1 MYTVINRM
9 KIIFKSI
16 LIIFI
21 ITISANSEIIK
32 EIKVN
37 GNKRVS
43 SATIKIFS
51 EIEVNSDLSVN
62 QLNDV
67 VKKLYSTN
75 FFNNVE
81 LIVEKNILYISVIEN
96 PLIQT
101 LTFEGVKN
109 KRIIKLLNEKIEMR
123 EKSSFIKNRVKNDE
137 EKIINI
143 LRTNGYYFSK
153 VTPKIKKNDNN
164 TVDLIFEIDLGDKA
178 YIRKITFIGNKKIK
192 ENKLKKVIVS
202 EEAKFWKFV
211 SSRKFLDLNR
221 IKLDEKLLYNFY
233 KNKGYY
239 NVSVESSS
247 AKVID
252 ESNFELIFNI
262 NAGKKYY
269 FGQIDL
275 IIPDEYSPESFKK
288 IINVKDKLKGKT
300 YSLNKIKKI
309 LNEIDEIALTKEF
322 EFISAKYKENIIDN
336 NINLLIKLEES
347 KKFYIERINV
357 FGNYITEENVIRNS
371 LLVDEG
377 DAYNEILVNK
387 SINEIKSRRLFK
399 TVNKIID
406 DGSSK
411 DLKIININV
420 EEQPTGEI
428 FAGAGTGTSGSS
440 LSFGIKEN
448 NYLGKGVKLDSQVSI
463 SDTSLQG
470 SLTIN
475 NPNYKNSQKSLI
487 TSLEATKIDQ
497 MSRFGYEST
506 KTGFSIGTVF
516 EQYEDIYFSPSISNY
531 LETLKTSSVASDAK
545 KKQKGDYFD
554 SSFNYGLS
562 LNKLNQNFQPSS
574 GFKSTFFQ
582 SLPIYSDDYSIENK
596 YDFVKYY
603 SPNENAI
610 LSFRFL
616 AQSIN
621 SLTGDD
627 VRISKRIYIP
637 SKRLKGFEFGK
648 IGPKDGND
656 YIGGNYATAFNFAT
670 TLPGIFKDLETI
682 DFSFFVDAGNVW
694 GVDYS
699 DTIDDNSKIRTSS
712 GLAVDWLT
720 PIGPLSFSFAK
731 PITKADT
738 DRTENFRFDIGT
750 TF

>member
-178 YIRKITFIGNKKIK
+178 YIKKITFIGNKKIK
-192 ENKLKKVIVS
+192 ENKLKKVIIS

-463 SDTSLQG
+463 SDTALQG

-475 NPNYKNSQKSLI
+475 NPNYKNSQKSLR

-656 YIGGNYATAFNFAT
+656 YIGGNYATALNFAT

-694 GVDYS
+694 GIDYS
-699 DTIDDNSKIRTSS
+699 DTINDNSKIRTSS

>member
-1 MYTVINRM
+1 MRTL
-9 KIIFKSI
+9 FKS
-16 LIIFI
+16 LLVLFLL
-21 ITISANSEIIK
+21 TISAYSEIIK

-37 GNKRVS
+37 GNQRVS
-43 SATIKIFS
+43 SETIRIFS
-51 EIEVNSDLSVN
+51 EIKINSDLSAN

-67 VKKLYSTN
+67 IKKLYSTN
-75 FFNNVE
+75 FFSNIEAKVTE
-81 LIVEKNILYISVIEN
+81 NILYISVIEN
-96 PLIQT
+96 PVIQT

-109 KRIIKLLNEKIEMR
+109 KRIIKLLQEEIQMR
-123 EKSSFIKNRVKNDE
+123 EKSSFIKSIVKNDE

-153 VTPKIKKNDNN
+153 VNTKLITNDNN
-164 TVDLIFEIDLGDKA
+164 TVDLIYELDLGDKA
-178 YIRKITFIGNKKIK
+178 YIKKITFIGDKKIK

-211 SSRKFLDLNR
+211 SPRKFLDLNR
-221 IKLDEKLLYNFY
+221 INLDEKLLYNFY

-239 NVSVESSS
+239 NVSIESSS
-247 AKVID
+247 AKVIN

-269 FGQIDL
+269 FGEIDL
-275 IIPDEYSPESFKK
+275 IVPDEYSLESFKN
-288 IINVKDKLKGKT
+288 IIDAQNKLEGQI
-300 YSLNKIKKI
+300 YSLDKIKKI
-309 LNEIDEIALTKEF
+309 LNKIDEIALTKEF
-322 EFISAKYKENIIDN
+322 EFINAKYKENIVDN

-357 FGNYITEENVIRNS
+357 FGNYITDENVIRNS

-387 SINEIKSRRLFK
+387 SINEIKSKRLFK
-399 TVNKIID
+399 VVKKSVDN
-406 DGSSK
+406 GSSK
-411 DLKIININV
+411 ELKIININV
-420 EEQPTGEI
+420 EEQPTGEL
-428 FAGAGTGTSGSS
+428 FAGAGTGTSGTSV
-440 LSFGIKEN
+440 SFGIKEN
-448 NYLGKGVKLDSQVSI
+448 NYLGKGVKVDTKLTI
-463 SDTSLQG
+463 GDTSTQG
-470 SLTIN
+470 TLTIN
-475 NPNYKNSQKSLI
+475 NPNYKNSDKSLR
-487 TSLEATKIDQ
+487 TSIEATEIDQ
-497 MSRFGYEST
+497 MSKFGWKSS
-506 KTGFSIGTVF
+506 KTGFSFGTVF
-516 EQYEDIYFSPSISNY
+516 EQYDDIYFSPSISNY
-531 LETLKTSSVASDAK
+531 LETLKTSSSASDAK

-554 SSFNYGLS
+554 SNFNYGLS

-574 GFKSTFFQ
+574 GFKSTFYQ
-582 SLPIYSDDYSIENK
+582 SLPIYSDDLSVENK
-596 YDFVKYY
+596 YEIAKYY

-616 AQSIN
+616 AQSVN
-621 SLTGDD
+621 SISGED
-627 VRISKRIYIP
+627 VRISKRIYLP

-648 IGPKDGND
+648 IGPKDGQD
-656 YIGGNYATAFNFAT
+656 FIGGNYATAFNFAT
-670 TLPGIFKDLETI
+670 TLPGLFKDLESI

-699 DTIDDNSKIRTSS
+699 DTISDNSKIRSSS

-731 PITKADT
+731 PITKADS
-738 DRTENFRFDIGT
+738 DRTETFRFDIGT

>member
-1 MYTVINRM
+1 M

-43 SATIKIFS
+43 SETIKIFS

-463 SDTSLQG
+463 SDTALQG
-470 SLTIN
+470 SLTMN
-475 NPNYKNSQKSLI
+475 NPNYKNSQKSLR

-610 LSFRFL
+610 LSFRLL

-682 DFSFFVDAGNVW
+682 DFSFFVDAANVW

-699 DTIDDNSKIRTSS
+699 DTIDDNSKIRTST

>member
-1 MYTVINRM
+1 M

-21 ITISANSEIIK
+21 ITISANCEIIK

-43 SATIKIFS
+43 SETIKIFS

-178 YIRKITFIGNKKIK
+178 YIKKITFIGNKKIK
-192 ENKLKKVIVS
+192 ENKLKKVIIS
-202 EEAKFWKFV
+202 EEAKFWKFI

-252 ESNFELIFNI
+252 KSNFELIFNI

-347 KKFYIERINV
+347 KKFYVERINV

-463 SDTSLQG
+463 SDTALQG

-475 NPNYKNSQKSLI
+475 NPNYKNSQKSLR

-574 GFKSTFFQ
+574 GYKNTFFQ

-610 LSFRFL
+610 LSFRLL

-637 SKRLKGFEFGK
+637 NKRLKGFEFGK

-656 YIGGNYATAFNFAT
+656 YIGGNYATALNFAT

-682 DFSFFVDAGNVW
+682 DFSFFVDAANVW

-712 GLAVDWLT
+712 GLAIDWLT

-738 DRTENFRFDIGT
+738 DRTETFRFDIGT

>member
-1 MYTVINRM
+1 M
-9 KIIFKSI
+9 KIIFKSLLI
-16 LIIFI
+16 LLFL
-21 ITISANSEIIK
+21 SASVYSEVIK
-32 EIKVN
+32 DIKIN
-37 GNKRVS
+37 GNQRVS
-43 SATIKIFS
+43 SETIKIFS
-51 EIEVNSDLSVN
+51 EIEINNDLSSN
-62 QLNDV
+62 QLNEV
-67 VKKLYSTN
+67 LKKLYSTN
-75 FFNNVE
+75 FFSNVE
-81 LIVEKNILYISVIEN
+81 INIKNNILYISVEEN
-96 PLIQT
+96 PVIQT
-101 LTFEGVKN
+101 LSFEGVKN
-109 KRIIKLLNEKIEMR
+109 KRIIKLLKEQIEMR
-123 EKSSFIKNRVKNDE
+123 EKSSFIESKVKEDE
-137 EKIINI
+137 QKIINI

-153 VTPKIKKNDNN
+153 VTPKLKNNQNN

-178 YIRKITFIGNKKIK
+178 YIKKITFIGDKKIK
-192 ENKLKKVIVS
+192 ENKLKKIIVS

-211 SSRKFLDLNR
+211 SPRKFLDLNR
-221 IKLDEKLLYNFY
+221 IKLDEKLLFNFY

-247 AKVID
+247 AKIID
-252 ESNFELIFNI
+252 ESNFELVFNI

-269 FGQIDL
+269 FGKIDL
-275 IIPDEYSPESFKK
+275 IVPDEYSPESFTK
-288 IINVKDKLKGKT
+288 ITEVQDKLEGKI
-300 YSLNKIKKI
+300 YSLDKIKKI
-309 LNEIDEIALTKEF
+309 LNKIDEIALTKEF
-322 EFISAKYKENIIDN
+322 EFINAKYKETIQNN
-336 NINLLIKLEES
+336 NINLVIKLEES

-357 FGNYITEENVIRNS
+357 FGNYITEESVIRNS

-387 SINEIKSRRLFK
+387 SINEIKSKRLFK
-399 TVNKIID
+399 VVEKSVDN
-406 DGSSK
+406 GSSNE
-411 DLKIININV
+411 LKVININV

-440 LSFGIKEN
+440 ISFGIKEN
-448 NYLGKGVKLDSQVSI
+448 NYLGKGVKVNSQVSL
-463 SDTSLQG
+463 SDTATQG
-470 SLTIN
+470 SLSIN
-475 NPNYKNSQKSLI
+475 SPNYKNSDKSLI
-487 TSLEATKIDQ
+487 ASIEATEIDQ
-497 MSRFGYEST
+497 MSKFGYKST

-531 LETLKTSSVASDAK
+531 LETLKTSSLASEPK

-554 SSFNYGLS
+554 SNFNYGLS

-582 SLPIYSDDYSIENK
+582 SLPLYSDDWSIENK
-596 YDFVKYY
+596 YEYAKYY

-621 SLTGDD
+621 SIDGSD
-627 VRISKRIYIP
+627 VRISKRVYLP

-648 IGPKDGND
+648 IGPKDGLD
-656 YIGGNYATAFNFAT
+656 YIGGNYAAALNFAT

-682 DFSFFVDAGNVW
+682 DFSFFIDAGNVW

-699 DTIDDNSKIRTSS
+699 DTIDDNSKIRSSS

-720 PIGPLSFSFAK
+720 PIGPLSLSFAK

-738 DRTENFRFDIGT
+738 DKTETFRFDIGT

>member
-21 ITISANSEIIK
+21 ITISANCEIIK

-43 SATIKIFS
+43 SETIKIFS

-101 LTFEGVKN
+101 LTFEGIKN

-178 YIRKITFIGNKKIK
+178 YIKKITFIGNKKIK
-192 ENKLKKVIVS
+192 ENKLKKVIIS

-300 YSLNKIKKI
+300 YSLNQIKKI

-347 KKFYIERINV
+347 KKFYVERINV

-399 TVNKIID
+399 TVNIIID

-475 NPNYKNSQKSLI
+475 NPNYKNSQKSLR

-582 SLPIYSDDYSIENK
+582 SLPIYSEDYSIENK
-596 YDFVKYY
+596 YDFTKYY

-616 AQSIN
+616 AHSIN

-694 GVDYS
+694 GIDYS
-699 DTIDDNSKIRTSS
+699 DTINDNSKIRTSS

-738 DRTENFRFDIGT
+738 DRTETFRFDIGT

>member
-1 MYTVINRM
+1 M

-43 SATIKIFS
+43 SETIKIFS

-109 KRIIKLLNEKIEMR
+109 KRIVKLLNEKIEMR

-178 YIRKITFIGNKKIK
+178 YIKKITFIGNKKIK
-192 ENKLKKVIVS
+192 ENKLKKVIIS

-252 ESNFELIFNI
+252 KSNFELIFNI

-336 NINLLIKLEES
+336 NINLSIKLEES

-463 SDTSLQG
+463 SDTALQG
-470 SLTIN
+470 SLTMN
-475 NPNYKNSQKSLI
+475 NPNYKNSQKSLR

-610 LSFRFL
+610 LSFRLL

-682 DFSFFVDAGNVW
+682 DFSFFVDAANVW

>member
-21 ITISANSEIIK
+21 ITISANCEIIK

-43 SATIKIFS
+43 SETIKIFS

-178 YIRKITFIGNKKIK
+178 YIKKITFIGNKKIK
-192 ENKLKKVIVS
+192 ENKLKKVIIS

-463 SDTSLQG
+463 SDTALQG
-470 SLTIN
+470 SLTMN
-475 NPNYKNSQKSLI
+475 NPNYKNSQKSLR

-694 GVDYS
+694 GIDYS
-699 DTIDDNSKIRTSS
+699 DTINDNSKIRTSS

>member
-1 MYTVINRM
+1 M

-21 ITISANSEIIK
+21 ITISANCEIIK

-43 SATIKIFS
+43 SETIKIFS

-192 ENKLKKVIVS
+192 ENKLKKVIIS

-275 IIPDEYSPESFKK
+275 IIPDEYLPESFKK

-336 NINLLIKLEES
+336 NINLSIKLEES

-475 NPNYKNSQKSLI
+475 NPNYKNSQKSLR

-682 DFSFFVDAGNVW
+682 DFSFFVDAANVW

-712 GLAVDWLT
+712 GLAIDWLT

>member
-21 ITISANSEIIK
+21 ITISANCEIIK

-43 SATIKIFS
+43 SETIKIFS

-109 KRIIKLLNEKIEMR
+109 KRIVKLLNEQIEMR

-178 YIRKITFIGNKKIK
+178 YIKKITFIGNKKIK
-192 ENKLKKVIVS
+192 ENKLKKVIIS

-300 YSLNKIKKI
+300 YSLNQIKKI

-420 EEQPTGEI
+420 EEQSTGEI

-475 NPNYKNSQKSLI
+475 NPNYKNSQKSLR

-596 YDFVKYY
+596 YDLVKYY

-694 GVDYS
+694 GIDYS
-699 DTIDDNSKIRTSS
+699 DTINDNSKIRTST

>member
-1 MYTVINRM
+1 M

-178 YIRKITFIGNKKIK
+178 YIKKITFIGNKKIK
-192 ENKLKKVIVS
+192 ENKLKKVIIS

-336 NINLLIKLEES
+336 NINLSIKLEES

-463 SDTSLQG
+463 SDTALQG
-470 SLTIN
+470 SLTMN
-475 NPNYKNSQKSLI
+475 NPNYKNSQKSLR

-682 DFSFFVDAGNVW
+682 DFSFFVDAANVW

>member
-1 MYTVINRM
+1 M

-21 ITISANSEIIK
+21 ITISANCEIIK

-43 SATIKIFS
+43 SATIKTFS

-101 LTFEGVKN
+101 LTFEGIKN
-109 KRIIKLLNEKIEMR
+109 KRIIKLLNEQIEMR

-269 FGQIDL
+269 FDQIDL

-300 YSLNKIKKI
+300 YSLNQIKKI

-336 NINLLIKLEES
+336 NINLSIKLEES

-475 NPNYKNSQKSLI
+475 NPNYKNSQKSLR

-574 GFKSTFFQ
+574 GFKSIFFQ

-610 LSFRFL
+610 LSFRLL

-656 YIGGNYATAFNFAT
+656 YIGGNYATAINFAT

-682 DFSFFVDAGNVW
+682 DFSFFVDAANVW

-699 DTIDDNSKIRTSS
+699 DTIDDNSKIRTST

>member
-1 MYTVINRM
+1 MYTVISWM

-16 LIIFI
+16 IVLLF
-21 ITISANSEIIK
+21 ITISVNSEVIK
-32 EIKVN
+32 EIKIN

-43 SATIKIFS
+43 SETIKVFT
-51 EIEVNSDLSVN
+51 EIKLNTDLNNN
-62 QLNDV
+62 QLNNV

-75 FFNNVE
+75 FFSDVE
-81 LIVEKNILYISVIEN
+81 IKVDKNILYISVTEN
-96 PLIQT
+96 PVIQT
-101 LTFEGVKN
+101 LKFEGVKN
-109 KRIIKLLNEKIEMR
+109 KRIVKLLKDQVEMR
-123 EKSSFIKNRVKNDE
+123 EKNSFIENKVKNDE
-137 EKIINI
+137 ERIINI

-153 VTPKIKKNDNN
+153 VIPKLKKNPNN

-178 YIRKITFIGNKKIK
+178 YIKKITFIGDKKIK

-211 SSRKFLDLNR
+211 SPRKFLDLNR
-221 IKLDEKLLYNFY
+221 IKLDEKLLHNFY

-247 AKVID
+247 AKIID

-269 FGQIDL
+269 FGNIDL
-275 IIPDEYSPESFKK
+275 IIPDDYSQDSFEK
-288 IINVKDKLKGKT
+288 ITEVQNKLEGKI
-300 YSLNKIKKI
+300 YSLSKIKQI
-309 LNEIDEIALTKEF
+309 LNKIDEIALTKEF
-322 EFISAKYKENIIDN
+322 EFISAKYQENIVDN
-336 NINLLIKLEES
+336 NINLIIKLEES
-347 KKFYIERINV
+347 KKYYIERINV

-399 TVNKIID
+399 IVEKSIE
-406 DGSSK
+406 DGSSNE
-411 DLKIININV
+411 LKIINISV

-448 NYLGKGVKLDSQVSI
+448 NYLGKGTKVSTNASI
-463 SDTSLQG
+463 SNTSVQG
-470 SLTIN
+470 SLSFN
-475 NPNYKNSQKSLI
+475 NPNYKNSDKSLR
-487 TSLEATKIDQ
+487 TSFEATQIDL
-497 MSRFGYEST
+497 MSKFGYKST
-506 KTGFSIGTVF
+506 KTGFSVGTVF

-531 LETLKTSSVASDAK
+531 LETLKTSSSASDAK

-554 SSFNYGLS
+554 SNFNYGLS

-582 SLPIYSDDYSIENK
+582 TLPIYSDDLSISNK
-596 YDFVKYY
+596 YDFAKYY

-621 SLTGDD
+621 SLSGDD
-627 VRISKRIYIP
+627 VRISKRIYLP
-637 SKRLKGFEFGK
+637 NKRLRGFEFGK
-648 IGPKDGND
+648 IGPKDGQD
-656 YIGGNYATAFNFAT
+656 FIGGNYATALNFAT

-682 DFSFFVDAGNVW
+682 DFSFFIDSGNVW

-699 DTIDDNSKIRTSS
+699 DSIDDNSKIRSS
-712 GLAVDWLT
+712 TGLAVDWLT

>member
-43 SATIKIFS
+43 SQTIKIFS

-62 QLNDV
+62 QLSDV

-463 SDTSLQG
+463 SDTALQG
-470 SLTIN
+470 SLTMN
-475 NPNYKNSQKSLI
+475 NPNYKNSQKSLR

-610 LSFRFL
+610 LSFRLL

-682 DFSFFVDAGNVW
+682 DFSFFVDAANVW

-738 DRTENFRFDIGT
+738 DRTETFRFDIGT

>member
-1 MYTVINRM
+1 M

-21 ITISANSEIIK
+21 ITISANCEIIK

-43 SATIKIFS
+43 SETIKIFS

-81 LIVEKNILYISVIEN
+81 LIVEKNILYISVIES

-109 KRIIKLLNEKIEMR
+109 KRIIKLLNEQIEMR

-178 YIRKITFIGNKKIK
+178 YIKKITFIGNKKIK

-463 SDTSLQG
+463 SDTALQG

-475 NPNYKNSQKSLI
+475 NPNYKNSQKSLR

-656 YIGGNYATAFNFAT
+656 YIGGNYAIAFNFAT

-694 GVDYS
+694 GIDYS
-699 DTIDDNSKIRTSS
+699 DTINDNSKIRTSS

-738 DRTENFRFDIGT
+738 DRTETFRFDIGT

>member
-62 QLNDV
+62 QLSDV

-109 KRIIKLLNEKIEMR
+109 KRIVKLLNEQIEMR

-178 YIRKITFIGNKKIK
+178 YIKKITFIGNKKIK
-192 ENKLKKVIVS
+192 ENKLKKVIIS

-252 ESNFELIFNI
+252 KSNFELIFNI

-347 KKFYIERINV
+347 KKFYVERINV

-420 EEQPTGEI
+420 EEQATGEI

-475 NPNYKNSQKSLI
+475 NPNYKNSQKSLR

-682 DFSFFVDAGNVW
+682 DFSFFVDAANVW

-712 GLAVDWLT
+712 GLAIDWLT

-738 DRTENFRFDIGT
+738 DRTETFRFDIGT

>member
-1 MYTVINRM
+1 M

-178 YIRKITFIGNKKIK
+178 YIKKITFIGNKKIK
-192 ENKLKKVIVS
+192 ENKLKKVIIS

-463 SDTSLQG
+463 SDTALQG

-475 NPNYKNSQKSLI
+475 NPNYKNSQKSLR

-682 DFSFFVDAGNVW
+682 DFSFFVDAANVW

-712 GLAVDWLT
+712 GLAIDWLT

>member
-62 QLNDV
+62 QLSDV

-109 KRIIKLLNEKIEMR
+109 KRIVKLLNEQIEMR

-178 YIRKITFIGNKKIK
+178 YIKKITFIGNKKIK

-288 IINVKDKLKGKT
+288 VINVKDKLKGKT

-336 NINLLIKLEES
+336 NINLSIKLEES

-463 SDTSLQG
+463 SDTALQG
-470 SLTIN
+470 SLTMN
-475 NPNYKNSQKSLI
+475 NPNYKNSQKSLR

-610 LSFRFL
+610 LSFRLL

-682 DFSFFVDAGNVW
+682 DFSFFVDAANVW

-738 DRTENFRFDIGT
+738 DRTETFRFDIGT

>member
-109 KRIIKLLNEKIEMR
+109 KRIIKLLNEQIEMR

-178 YIRKITFIGNKKIK
+178 YIKKITFIGNKKIK
-192 ENKLKKVIVS
+192 ENKLKKVIIS

-420 EEQPTGEI
+420 EEQATGEI

-463 SDTSLQG
+463 SDTALQG
-470 SLTIN
+470 SLTMN
-475 NPNYKNSQKSLI
+475 NPNYKNSQKSLR
-487 TSLEATKIDQ
+487 TSLETTKIDQ

-531 LETLKTSSVASDAK
+531 LETLKTSSEASDAK

-610 LSFRFL
+610 LSFRLL

-656 YIGGNYATAFNFAT
+656 YIGGNYATALNFAT

-682 DFSFFVDAGNVW
+682 DFSFFVDAANVW

-712 GLAVDWLT
+712 GLAIDWLT

>member
-21 ITISANSEIIK
+21 ITISANCEIIK

-178 YIRKITFIGNKKIK
+178 YIKKITFIGNKKIK
-192 ENKLKKVIVS
+192 ENKLKKVIIS

-300 YSLNKIKKI
+300 YSLNQIKKI

-463 SDTSLQG
+463 SDTALQG
-470 SLTIN
+470 SLTMN
-475 NPNYKNSQKSLI
+475 NPNYKNSQKSLR

-610 LSFRFL
+610 LSFRLL

-656 YIGGNYATAFNFAT
+656 YIGGNYAIAFNFAT

-694 GVDYS
+694 GIDYS
-699 DTIDDNSKIRTSS
+699 DTINDNSKIRTSS

-738 DRTENFRFDIGT
+738 DRTETFRFDIGT

>member
-1 MYTVINRM
+1 M

-21 ITISANSEIIK
+21 ITISANCEIIK

-43 SATIKIFS
+43 SETIKIFS

-81 LIVEKNILYISVIEN
+81 LIVEKNILYISVIES

-178 YIRKITFIGNKKIK
+178 YIKKITFIGNKKIK
-192 ENKLKKVIVS
+192 ENKLKKVIIS

-275 IIPDEYSPESFKK
+275 IIPDEYLPESFKK

-475 NPNYKNSQKSLI
+475 NPNYKNSQKSLR

-682 DFSFFVDAGNVW
+682 DFSFFVDAANVW

-712 GLAVDWLT
+712 GLAIDWLT

>member
-1 MYTVINRM
+1 M

-21 ITISANSEIIK
+21 ITISANCEIIK

-43 SATIKIFS
+43 SQTIKIFS

-81 LIVEKNILYISVIEN
+81 LIVEKNILYISVIES

-178 YIRKITFIGNKKIK
+178 YIKKITFIGNKKIK
-192 ENKLKKVIVS
+192 ENKLKKVIIS

-211 SSRKFLDLNR
+211 SPRKFLDLNR

-252 ESNFELIFNI
+252 KSNFELIFNI

-347 KKFYIERINV
+347 KKFYVERINV

-463 SDTSLQG
+463 SDTALQG

-475 NPNYKNSQKSLI
+475 NPNYKNSQKSLR

-610 LSFRFL
+610 LSFRLL

-637 SKRLKGFEFGK
+637 NKRLKGFEFGK

-656 YIGGNYATAFNFAT
+656 YIGGNYATALNFAT

-682 DFSFFVDAGNVW
+682 DFSFFVDAANVW

-712 GLAVDWLT
+712 GLAIDWLT

-738 DRTENFRFDIGT
+738 DRTETFRFDIGT

>member
-1 MYTVINRM
+1 M

-109 KRIIKLLNEKIEMR
+109 KRIVKLLNEQIEMR

-192 ENKLKKVIVS
+192 ENKLKKVIIS

-275 IIPDEYSPESFKK
+275 IIPDEYLPESFKK

-347 KKFYIERINV
+347 KKFYVERINI

-399 TVNKIID
+399 TVNRIID

-448 NYLGKGVKLDSQVSI
+448 NYLGKGVKLNSQVSI
-463 SDTSLQG
+463 SDTALQG
-470 SLTIN
+470 SLTMN
-475 NPNYKNSQKSLI
+475 NPNYKNSQKSLR

-610 LSFRFL
+610 LSFRLL

-682 DFSFFVDAGNVW
+682 DFSFFVDAANVW

-738 DRTENFRFDIGT
+738 DRTETFRFDIGT

>member
-1 MYTVINRM
+1 M

-21 ITISANSEIIK
+21 ITISANCEIIK

-43 SATIKIFS
+43 SETIKIFS

-81 LIVEKNILYISVIEN
+81 INVEKNILYISVIEN

-275 IIPDEYSPESFKK
+275 IIPDEYLPESFKK

-347 KKFYIERINV
+347 KKFYVERINV

-475 NPNYKNSQKSLI
+475 NPNYKNSQKSLR

-610 LSFRFL
+610 LSFRLL

-656 YIGGNYATAFNFAT
+656 YIGGNYATALNFAT

-682 DFSFFVDAGNVW
+682 DFSFFVDAANVW

-712 GLAVDWLT
+712 GLAIDWLT

>member
-62 QLNDV
+62 QLSDV

-109 KRIIKLLNEKIEMR
+109 KRIVKLLNEQIEMR

-178 YIRKITFIGNKKIK
+178 YIKKITFIGNKKIK
-192 ENKLKKVIVS
+192 ENKLKKVIIS

-475 NPNYKNSQKSLI
+475 NPNYKNSQKSLR

-694 GVDYS
+694 GIDYS
-699 DTIDDNSKIRTSS
+699 DTINDNSKIRTSS

>member
-109 KRIIKLLNEKIEMR
+109 KRIVKLLNEQIEMR

-192 ENKLKKVIVS
+192 ENKLKKVIIS

-288 IINVKDKLKGKT
+288 IINVKDKLKGKA
-300 YSLNKIKKI
+300 YSLNQIKKI

-399 TVNKIID
+399 TVNRIID

-463 SDTSLQG
+463 SDTALQG
-470 SLTIN
+470 SLTMN
-475 NPNYKNSQKSLI
+475 NPNYKNSQKSLR

-531 LETLKTSSVASDAK
+531 LETLKTSSEASDAK

-656 YIGGNYATAFNFAT
+656 YIGGNYATALNFAT

-682 DFSFFVDAGNVW
+682 DFSFFVDAANVW

-738 DRTENFRFDIGT
+738 DRTETFRFDIGT

>member
-1 MYTVINRM
+1 MYRVISKM
-9 KIIFKSI
+9 KIIFKS
-16 LIIFI
+16 LLIFI
-21 ITISANSEIIK
+21 FVTFSANSEVIK
-32 EIKVN
+32 EIKVD

-43 SATIKIFS
+43 SETIKVFTGIK
-51 EIEVNSDLSVN
+51 INSDLNSN

-67 VKKLYSTN
+67 LKKIYSTN
-75 FFNNVE
+75 FFSNVE
-81 LIVEKNILYISVIEN
+81 INVDKNILYISVVEN
-96 PLIQT
+96 PVIQT
-101 LTFEGVKN
+101 LIFEGVEN
-109 KRIIKLLNEKIEMR
+109 KRLIKLLKEQIEMR
-123 EKSSFIKNRVKNDE
+123 EKSSFNKSRVKNDE

-153 VTPKIKKNDNN
+153 VSPKLKNNNNN
-164 TVDLIFEIDLGDKA
+164 TVDLIFEIELGDKA
-178 YIRKITFIGNKKIK
+178 YIKKITFIGDKKIK

-202 EEAKFWKFV
+202 EENRFWKFV
-211 SSRKFLDLNR
+211 SSGKYLDLSR

-252 ESNFELIFNI
+252 ESGFELIFNI

-269 FGQIDL
+269 FGKFDL
-275 IIPDEYSPESFKK
+275 IIPDVYTQESFKK
-288 IINVKDKLKGKT
+288 IYDIQNNLVGEV

-309 LNEIDEIALTKEF
+309 LNKIDEIALTKEF
-322 EFISAKYKENIIDN
+322 EFVNAKYKEDLVGNK
-336 NINLLIKLEES
+336 INLTIKLEES
-347 KKFYIERINV
+347 KKFYIERINIL
-357 FGNYITEENVIRNS
+357 GNYITNENVIRNS

-399 TVNKIID
+399 TVNKSVE
-406 DGSSK
+406 DGTTNE
-411 DLKIININV
+411 LKILTINV
-420 EEQPTGEI
+420 DEQPTGEL

-448 NYLGKGVKLDSQVSI
+448 NYLGSGVKLDTQVQI
-463 SDTSLQG
+463 SDSALIG
-470 SLTIN
+470 SFTVN
-475 NPNYKNSQKSLI
+475 NPNYRNTDKSLR
-487 TSLEATKIDQ
+487 TSIEATQIDQ
-497 MSRFGYEST
+497 MTRFGYKST
-506 KTGFSIGTVF
+506 KTGFSIGTVY

-531 LETLKTSSVASDAK
+531 LETLKTSSAASDAK

-554 SSFNYGLS
+554 SSFNYGLT

-574 GFKSTFFQ
+574 GFKSTFSQ
-582 SLPIYSDDYSIENK
+582 SLPLYSDDVSIQNK
-596 YDFVKYY
+596 YDFARYY

-616 AQSIN
+616 AQSVN
-621 SLTGDD
+621 SVSGDD
-627 VRISKRIYIP
+627 VRISKRIYLP

-648 IGPKDGND
+648 VGPKDGSD
-656 YIGGNYATAFNFAT
+656 YIGGNYATAINFAT
-670 TLPGIFKDLETI
+670 TLPGLFKDLETI

-699 DTIDDNSKIRTSS
+699 DIIDDSSKIRSSS

-731 PITKADT
+731 PISKADT
-738 DRTENFRFDIGT
+738 DRTETFRFDIGT

>member
-1 MYTVINRM
+1 M

-178 YIRKITFIGNKKIK
+178 YIKKITFIGNKKIK
-192 ENKLKKVIVS
+192 ENKLKKVIIS

-336 NINLLIKLEES
+336 NINLSIKLEES

-463 SDTSLQG
+463 SDTALQG
-470 SLTIN
+470 SLTMN
-475 NPNYKNSQKSLI
+475 NPNYKNSQKSLR

-682 DFSFFVDAGNVW
+682 DFSFFVDAANVW

-699 DTIDDNSKIRTSS
+699 DTIDDNSKIRTST